1 MEFYKE
7 RNYEKII
14 TIQDDEEEVIDLS
27 EVELI
32 VFEIRNMMGSKT
44 SMIRKTNEEESEIEI
59 IDEREGECKI
69 KITPEDTEDITPK
82 EYKYEVMIEKSDGKE
97 FTVDIGDVEVKDV
110 LIK

>member
-59 IDEREGECKI
+59 IDEGEGECKI